1 MPRTVPGQDST
12 AKRYL
17 ETIADLAT
25 PYKLDEAG
33 TLVEAK
39 YPPPYALGWFVQTY
53 RGERLV
59 WHYGYWPGSFSAL
72 YLKILQRWTEPAL
85 PSLGKGDVTGSAF
98 AALFLNSDLR
108 A

>member
-33 TLVEAK
+33 TLVEAE
-39 YPPPYALGWFVQTY
+39 YPPKQSALPRGYPFETLPYALGWIV
-53 RGERLV
+53 
-59 WHYGYWPGSFSAL
+59 PGSFSAL
-72 YLKILQRWTEPAL
+72 YLKIRSGASRF
-85 PSLGKGDVTGSAF
+85 SLSR
-98 AALFLNSDLR
+98 AAMD
-108 A
+108 